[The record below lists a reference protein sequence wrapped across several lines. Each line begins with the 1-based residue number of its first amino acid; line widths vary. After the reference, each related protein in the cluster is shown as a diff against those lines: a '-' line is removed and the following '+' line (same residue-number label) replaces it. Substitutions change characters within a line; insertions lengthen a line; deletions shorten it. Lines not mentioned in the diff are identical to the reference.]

1 MSNLGNG
8 VTKESQVS
16 GEMDHLSKSIDE
28 LGAVLGNIVNRI
40 EPILY
45 HSPEVSEKEDLP
57 IQALCEFADRI
68 KSSRYVVES
77 LIKKMKI
84 VISEIEL

>member
-57 IQALCEFADRI
+57 IQALCEFLHVELTHD
-68 KSSRYVVES
+68 KVVARS
-77 LIKKMKI
+77 KTI
-84 VISEIEL
+84 